1 MTPSPKGA
9 LHQVHTAS
17 NDVLEGDKT
26 MLERAETEILGS
38 ISDWTAMHTRYSM
51 KLAALLS
58 ALGHGSADDR
68 SYRGTL
74 NSAVFIKRVWITG
87 LDKGSW
93 ARCSVAKWLFLP
105 LMMAIRRVDLPQ
117 RI

>member
-38 ISDWTAMHTRYSM
+38 ISDWTAMHT
-51 KLAALLS
+51 
-58 ALGHGSADDR
+58 H
-68 SYRGTL
+68 
-74 NSAVFIKRVWITG
+74 VI
-87 LDKGSW
+87 
-93 ARCSVAKWLFLP
+93 
-105 LMMAIRRVDLPQ
+105 Q
-117 RI
+117 